1 MSPITKR
8 LAAGSIAVASIFALN
23 EAFDFTSLLHKAAPH
38 KQAIEA
44 ANLPKVSVTVEKVNP
59 SPTIV
64 KTEET
69 TTAAVA
75 ATTEAVETSTN
86 TYTLKHAAVHP
97 YTPVSFRNKIDVARL
112 ARKMSRTISTRHL
125 QLAPVTINTPAEE
138 TVAVAETAVNQA
150 VAMASV
156 EEQQKTTGGSAYHS
170 TAKETKSPTDIS
182 SFSAIRQPDKG
193 ADSYSYAT
201 IYNGTEALRDLA
213 VRNGNNTD
221 YAIMVNLGIKTGKK
235 RFFLVDLTSNTIIK
249 SGIVAEGSGDMTAV
263 AEKKY
268 SNDLGSTS
276 TALGVYSIGKRTSKD
291 AYRLQG
297 LQETNSTKR

>member
-1 MSPITKR
+1 M
-8 LAAGSIAVASIFALN
+8 
-23 EAFDFTSLLHKAAPH
+23 
-38 KQAIEA
+38 
-44 ANLPKVSVTVEKVNP
+44 
-59 SPTIV
+59 
-64 KTEET
+64 
-69 TTAAVA
+69 
-75 ATTEAVETSTN
+75 
-86 TYTLKHAAVHP
+86 HP

-125 QLAPVTINTPAEE
+125 QLAPVTVNTPAEE

-297 LQETNSTKR
+297 LQETNSNAAKRGMLLQATEDVPSDEIAFPLIKTSGSLSLSPGFFKEISAVLNASTKPVLLWVYDPTAEAQSAVAQK